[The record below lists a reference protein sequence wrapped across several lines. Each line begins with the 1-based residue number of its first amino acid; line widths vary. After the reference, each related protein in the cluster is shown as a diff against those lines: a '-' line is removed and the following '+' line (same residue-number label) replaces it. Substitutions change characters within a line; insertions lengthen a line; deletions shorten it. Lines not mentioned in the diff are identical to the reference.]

1 VIFGL
6 KTRLKAELQ
15 TDGAFLFALI
25 CSATLLAL
33 FFPWERPV
41 TANGLAPTFKNL
53 AEAKRITFRHR
64 SSATARKYLPET
76 MGSGVAL
83 FDCNGDTRLDVFFSN
98 GAKIHD
104 PMPKGALPR
113 KEGADY
119 WNRLYR
125 QEKDG
130 SFTDVTVE
138 SGLKGEGYNT
148 GVAVGDYD
156 NDGDPDLFV
165 GGIGGNWL
173 YRNNGDGTFS
183 DVTDRA
189 GVKGS
194 GWASSSAFVD
204 YDQDGFLDLVVGR
217 YLDWSFEKDIYCGE
231 PKVRAYCHP
240 KYFGRIAPLLFHN
253 ERDGKFADVTAESGL
268 AGYLGKALGV
278 GIADMDRDGRT
289 DIFIAND
296 GIEQFLLRNQG
307 QGKFE
312 ESAIISGV
320 AMDQDGNSYAG
331 MGVDVSDY
339 NNDGLPDIVVTNLS
353 NEVYA
358 VYKNEGGGAF
368 SHVSADTGVAKIT
381 LLFSGWGL
389 RFVDYDNDSWRD
401 LFIVQ
406 GHVLDTIEITS
417 PHLRYAQPP
426 FLLRNQGGRNFTN
439 VSAKSGD
446 IFAQPSVGRG
456 LAVGDID
463 NDGDEDVVASVLDG
477 PAPVYLNEGGNAR
490 GNWIIL
496 DPTGTKS
503 NRDGIGAEITLTTA
517 SGSQFATVTTT
528 SSYQSSS
535 DHRVHFGVGKQ
546 TAIPKIEIR
555 WPSGTVQSLE
565 KIRVNQILEVVEP

>member
-1 VIFGL
+1 MKTVLLLTLIF
-6 KTRLKAELQ
+6 A
-15 TDGAFLFALI
+15 
-25 CSATLLAL
+25 
-33 FFPWERPV
+33 
-41 TANGLAPTFKNL
+41 TANGLDPTFRNV
-53 AEAKRITFRHR
+53 AESKGINFRHR
-64 SSATARKYLPET
+64 SSATPRKYLPET

-83 FDCNGDTRLDVFFSN
+83 FDFNGDGRLDVFFSN

-104 PMPKGALPR
+104 PMPKGALPL
-113 KEGADY
+113 KESADY

-130 SFTDVTVE
+130 LFTDVTVD

-165 GGIGGNWL
+165 GGVGRNWL
-173 YRNNGDGTFS
+173 YRNNGEGTFF
-183 DVTDRA
+183 DVTEQA

-204 YDQDGFLDLVVGR
+204 YDEDGFLDLVVGR
-217 YLDWSFEKDIYCGE
+217 YLEWDFDKDIYCGE
-231 PKVRAYCHP
+231 RKVRAYCHP
-240 KYFGRIAPLLFHN
+240 KYFGRISPLLFHN
-253 ERDGKFADVTAESGL
+253 ERNGKFTDATAESGL
-268 AGYLGKALGV
+268 AAYPGKALGV
-278 GIADMDRDGRT
+278 GIADIDRDGRT

-296 GIEQFLLRNQG
+296 GMEQFLLRNQG
-307 QGKFE
+307 KGKFE

-339 NNDGLPDIVVTNLS
+339 NNDGLPDVIVTNLS

-358 VYKNEGGGAF
+358 LYKNEGNGSF
-368 SHVSADTGVAKIT
+368 SYVSADTGLAKIS
-381 LLFSGWGL
+381 LLFAGWGL
-389 RFVDYDNDSWRD
+389 RFMDYDNDRWRD
-401 LFIVQ
+401 LFIIQ

-426 FLLRNQGGRNFTN
+426 FLLRNQGGKTFAN
-439 VSAKSGD
+439 VSAQSGEAF
-446 IFAQPSVGRG
+446 IKPSVGRG

-463 NDGDEDVVASVLDG
+463 NDGDEDVVVSVLDG
-477 PAPVYLNEGGNAR
+477 PASVFLNDGGNAR
-490 GNWIIL
+490 GNWIIV
-496 DPTGTKS
+496 DPAGTKS

-528 SSYQSSS
+528 SSYQSAS
-535 DHRVHFGVGKQ
+535 DHRVHFGLGKDSS
-546 TAIPKIEIR
+546 IPKIEIR
-555 WPSGTVQSLE
+555 WPSGTLQTLANVP
-565 KIRVNQILEVVEP
+565 VNQILEVVEPK

>member
-1 VIFGL
+1 MKTVLLLTLIF
-6 KTRLKAELQ
+6 A
-15 TDGAFLFALI
+15 
-25 CSATLLAL
+25 
-33 FFPWERPV
+33 
-41 TANGLAPTFKNL
+41 TANGLDPTFRNV
-53 AEAKRITFRHR
+53 AESKGINFRHR
-64 SSATARKYLPET
+64 SSATPRKYLPET

-83 FDCNGDTRLDVFFSN
+83 FDFNGDGRLDVFFSN

-104 PMPKGALPR
+104 PMPKGALPL
-113 KEGADY
+113 KESADY

-130 SFTDVTVE
+130 LFTDVTVD

-165 GGIGGNWL
+165 GGVGRNWL
-173 YRNNGDGTFS
+173 YRNNGEGTFF
-183 DVTDRA
+183 DVTEQA

-204 YDQDGFLDLVVGR
+204 YDEDGFLDLVVGR
-217 YLDWSFEKDIYCGE
+217 YLEWDFDKDIYCGE

-240 KYFGRIAPLLFHN
+240 KYFGRISPLLFHN
-253 ERDGKFADVTAESGL
+253 ERNGKFTDATAESGL
-268 AGYLGKALGV
+268 AAYPGKALGV
-278 GIADMDRDGRT
+278 GIADIDRDGRT

-296 GIEQFLLRNQG
+296 GMEQFLLRNQG
-307 QGKFE
+307 KGKFE

-339 NNDGLPDIVVTNLS
+339 NNDGLPDVIVTNLS

-358 VYKNEGGGAF
+358 LYKNEGNGSF
-368 SHVSADTGVAKIT
+368 SYVSADTGLAKIS
-381 LLFSGWGL
+381 LLFAGWGL
-389 RFVDYDNDSWRD
+389 RFMDYDNDGWRD
-401 LFIVQ
+401 LFIIQ

-426 FLLRNQGGRNFTN
+426 FLLRNQGGKTFAN
-439 VSAKSGD
+439 VSAQSGEAF
-446 IFAQPSVGRG
+446 IKPSVGRG

-463 NDGDEDVVASVLDG
+463 NDGDEDVVVSVLDG
-477 PAPVYLNEGGNAR
+477 PASVFLNDGGNAR
-490 GNWIIL
+490 GNWIIV
-496 DPTGTKS
+496 DPAGTKS

-528 SSYQSSS
+528 SSYQSAS
-535 DHRVHFGVGKQ
+535 DHRVHFGLGKE
-546 TAIPKIEIR
+546 TSIPKIEIR
-555 WPSGTVQSLE
+555 WPSGTLQTLANVP
-565 KIRVNQILEVVEP
+565 VNQILEVVEPK